1 MAEGVTAESSA
12 SFLNWQPSYAEHGI
26 ATFPVGD
33 DKRPMV
39 KRYDRFGLPGSA
51 EIASKFPDAPA
62 IGFMCGS
69 RSRITVLDID
79 CKDERVLADAL
90 DRHGQTPIIVRSG
103 SGNHHAWYRHNGEG
117 RHIKAESQ
125 IDILG
130 GGFVVAP
137 PSRVQKGQYQFIQG
151 SLDDLDRLPIMHSVP
166 DQVVDVDQLVGEVKQ
181 GERNERLFNLC
192 LRAARHC
199 DEFDALCDV
208 ARTRNSE
215 FSPPLEDGEVMSVAA
230 SAWRYEVVGRNYSGG
245 RCAVFSVADVMP
257 LMPDP
262 YVAALIV
269 WAKAS
274 FKPDGKFWIA
284 DGLAEEFGWSVY
296 ELRQTR
302 RSAIEMGLIR
312 LIRPHAHRRPAL
324 YGFGRKGPTKVKEA
338 REEERE
344 EGVG

>member
-1 MAEGVTAESSA
+1 MVERVTAESSA
-12 SFLNWQPSYAEHGI
+12 SFLNWQPTYAEHGI

-39 KRYDRFGLPGSA
+39 KRYDRFGLPGGA
-51 EIASKFPDAPA
+51 AIANKFPDAPA

-151 SLDDLDRLPIMHSVP
+151 S
-166 DQVVDVDQLVGEVKQ
+166 
-181 GERNERLFNLC
+181 
-192 LRAARHC
+192 
-199 DEFDALCDV
+199 
-208 ARTRNSE
+208 
-215 FSPPLEDGEVMSVAA
+215 
-230 SAWRYEVVGRNYSGG
+230 
-245 RCAVFSVADVMP
+245 
-257 LMPDP
+257 
-262 YVAALIV
+262 
-269 WAKAS
+269 
-274 FKPDGKFWIA
+274 
-284 DGLAEEFGWSVY
+284 
-296 ELRQTR
+296 
-302 RSAIEMGLIR
+302 
-312 LIRPHAHRRPAL
+312 
-324 YGFGRKGPTKVKEA
+324 
-338 REEERE
+338 
-344 EGVG
+344 